1 MTEHEIQQRIRLA
14 CAGPGCST
22 RLWRNNVGT
31 GWAGADVQK
40 VTPSNLKR
48 LLRDLAPGGNAPLRP
63 GDVIIR
69 QARPLHSGLCPGS
82 ADLIGYVP
90 ITITPE
96 MVGMRLA
103 VFAGVEVKRPGKRG
117 APQQL
122 QWLGAVQAAGG
133 RAGIATS
140 VAEAQALLNPER
152 LALL

>member
-14 CAGPGCST
+14 CAGPGQET

-31 GWAGADVQK
+31 GWAGADTEK
-40 VTPSNLKR
+40 VTPGNLKR

-133 RAGIATS
+133 CAGVATS
-140 VAEAQALLNPER
+140 VEEARALLNPER
-152 LALL
+152 LAVR